1 MAVIVGRI
9 GEHTASSYLHTV
21 KKESTNSFGELLK
34 KAFETV
40 NAYQKNYDDVLLK
53 LLAGEDVSVHE
64 VMIAAEKAQLSL
76 DLAVQ
81 VRNKALEA
89 YQEIMRMQI

>member
-1 MAVIVGRI
+1 MLVGRI
-9 GEHTASSYLHTV
+9 EGPAAGSYAQSV
-21 KKESTNSFGELLK
+21 DSKSKVSFGELLK

-40 NAYQKNYDDVLLK
+40 NAYQKNYDDAVMK
-53 LLAGEDVSVHE
+53 MLAGEDVSVHE
-64 VMIAAEKAQLSL
+64 IMIAAEKARLSL
-76 DLAVQ
+76 DLAIQ